1 MKDFKIDNNTQQF
14 IIENNDLVE
23 ISGDD
28 ELVQNV
34 WALLTTKLNTTNL
47 FANNTEMNTTIL
59 GRNIDNINLQ
69 SIIATILSEND
80 SRIVGVDINSQEFD
94 RNKRTLKLDISVL
107 TSDGRK
113 VNTGGALNAWW
124 KRI

>member
-14 IIENNDLVE
+14 VIENNDLVE

-28 ELVQNV
+28 ELVQSV

-113 VNTGGALNAWW
+113 VNTNGALNA
-124 KRI
+124 